1 MATRPRLIQKTSAVS
16 RFLVHVANVY
26 AIGFPLSVGLLGL
39 CGRCC
44 PCSNNPWWA
53 CSNAAYRRS
62 N

>member
-1 MATRPRLIQKTSAVS
+1 
-16 RFLVHVANVY
+16 VHVANVY